1 MTSFPDRLPSEPIL
15 IPCEGGEQRTPHHLC
30 AMCGNPEP
38 VQDDGWVVA
47 HQRDDIIARVKR
59 GDFG

>member
-1 MTSFPDRLPSEPIL
+1 
-15 IPCEGGEQRTPHHLC
+15 
-30 AMCGNPEP
+30 MCGNPEP

-59 GDFG
+59 EDFG